1 MEVKYLFILFFLML
15 MLSLNNNILLCDSN
29 QDTQDESISINCDS
43 VYKNK
48 DITLKLIPLRSSN
61 DEWSKD
67 YYLYRFTILKK
78 NGDSTIKLLED
89 TIISTSQIVEFENY
103 NKDKVKDILI
113 QNESS
118 ARSNLTFHLYLADS
132 NCTSFKKVEGFDNI
146 PNPNYIDKYDII
158 DNYVVSG
165 LDWSSFYFI
174 HNYKVIDLH
183 EAVEW
188 RNQNE
193 KEYNKSLRKYNKLL
207 KLVLKKKS
215 TIKDE
220 CN

>member
-1 MEVKYLFILFFLML
+1 

-61 DEWSKD
+61 DEWGKD

-165 LDWSSFYFI
+165 LDWSSFYSI